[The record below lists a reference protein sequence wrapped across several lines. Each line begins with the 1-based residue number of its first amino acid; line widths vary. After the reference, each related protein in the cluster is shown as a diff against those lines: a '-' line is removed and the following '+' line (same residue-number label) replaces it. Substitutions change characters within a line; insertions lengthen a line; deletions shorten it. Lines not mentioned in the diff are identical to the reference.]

1 VKNLGEASQKIS
13 RVVNLINEFAN
24 QTHVLALNAS
34 VESTRMS
41 EDGHGFATVATEVRT
56 LAEQSASAT
65 QEIEQIVEEIQAETH
80 EVVRAMKVGLKRVMT
95 GTQLVK
101 QTRQTLTE
109 LVEVSHFIRDLV
121 EQIADSATEQA
132 QTSGQLSQTIKE
144 VAVIA
149 RSTSEQSLQV
159 ADSFT
164 QLLGVAGELQT
175 GVSQFK
181 VDS

>member
-1 VKNLGEASQKIS
+1 
-13 RVVNLINEFAN
+13 
-24 QTHVLALNAS
+24 
-34 VESTRMS
+34 
-41 EDGHGFATVATEVRT
+41 
-56 LAEQSASAT
+56 
-65 QEIEQIVEEIQAETH
+65 
-80 EVVRAMKVGLKRVMT
+80 
-95 GTQLVK
+95 
-101 QTRQTLTE
+101 
-109 LVEVSHFIRDLV
+109 VEVSHFIRDLV